1 VLRSAATSPIVR
13 GAGYACTALCALL
26 FGCAF
31 YAVIW
36 AAFEVDRRS
45 VRVWLF
51 SAGTTLLTLV
61 VAATRY
67 IIGRP
72 HTGGHWL
79 VALVCLTATFAC
91 VVILIPLVWVQ
102 D

>member
-1 VLRSAATSPIVR
+1 MS
-13 GAGYACTALCALL
+13 LL
-26 FGCAF
+26 FGYAF
-31 YAVIW
+31 YTVVW
-36 AAFEVDRRS
+36 AAFEVDRDS

-51 SAGTTLLTLV
+51 SAGTTLLALV

-67 IIGRP
+67 IIRRP

-91 VVILIPLVWVQ
+91 IVILIPLVWVQ
-102 D
+102 E